1 MNNEKRPLAYVKLV
15 DAYVE
20 NLMLLCRVAEAIS
33 DGEIVK
39 QDKVAALI
47 RDTECLSK
55 RIESMTGKKPVDASA
70 GFTIRGIRFTGAG
83 AECTVEEA
91 RVVVRQCFYQPADLT
106 EYEQAVFLYY
116 ATRNNLCR
124 KSSATAVA

>member
-20 NLMLLCRVAEAIS
+20 NLMLLCRVAEALS

-39 QDKVAALI
+39 QDKVSALI
-47 RDTECLSK
+47 RDTEYLSK
-55 RIESMTGKKPVDASA
+55 RIESMTGQKPVDASA

>member
-1 MNNEKRPLAYVKLV
+1 MKEKRPIAYVQLV

-20 NLMLLCRVAEAIS
+20 RLMLLCRVAEAIS
-33 DGEIVK
+33 DGEIVN
-39 QDKVAALI
+39 QEKVSTLI
-47 RDTECLSK
+47 RDTECLAK
-55 RIESMTGKKPVDASA
+55 RIEGMTGRKPVDASA

-91 RVVVRQCFYQPADLT
+91 RVIVRECFDQPADLT

-116 ATRNNLCR
+116 ATRNQMCR
-124 KSSATAVA
+124 ETSATSVA

>member
-1 MNNEKRPLAYVKLV
+1 MNNEKRPLTYVKLV

-39 QDKVAALI
+39 QDKVSALI

-55 RIESMTGKKPVDASA
+55 QIESMTGQKPVDASA